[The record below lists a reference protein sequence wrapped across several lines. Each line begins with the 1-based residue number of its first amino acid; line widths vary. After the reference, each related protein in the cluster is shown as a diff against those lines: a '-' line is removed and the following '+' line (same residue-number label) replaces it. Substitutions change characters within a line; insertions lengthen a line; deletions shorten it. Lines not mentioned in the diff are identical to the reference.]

1 MFLMKMIRLGKEII
15 NMNKKKDIF
24 ELYYTIYSDAVN
36 KIEHKN
42 YGYTDLEGFMSIYV
56 EGLSNG
62 DIRQSQKI
70 YWQEILLRVHFA
82 AVTSLIRT
90 QKWLSGVV
98 LAIETNNVL
107 VFCASLRG
115 FLEATVDSYY
125 SLESSPTSLALNFKK
140 INTALKGEL
149 NQPFVSDEFESKLIH
164 FQFAKKGRKGL
175 DASNN
180 IARTNAEYI
189 KSFDLENIG
198 IKELYSELCEVT
210 HPAASSINC
219 FTEEIV
225 VSEHH
230 SYRVTSTE
238 TDNEVIS
245 EIISKYCDQIS
256 ILLKVGISLYCV
268 CLKLL
273 TLFDFEDIHSEYIN
287 ESMFEA
293 ILNKDSWN
301 QLLEMI
307 KNGEKYLDEHNLE
320 KVIHY

>member
-1 MFLMKMIRLGKEII
+1 
-15 NMNKKKDIF
+15 MNNEKDIL
-24 ELYYTIYSDAVN
+24 ELYYTIYSDVVN

-42 YGYTDLEGFMSIYV
+42 YGYTDLGGYLNIYIQ
-56 EGLSNG
+56 GLSNG

-98 LAIETNNVL
+98 LGRETKNVL
-107 VFCASLRG
+107 VFSASLRG

-125 SLESSPTSLALNFKK
+125 SLESLPTSLALNFKN
-140 INTALKGEL
+140 INSALKGEL
-149 NQPFVSDEFESKLIH
+149 NQSFTNDELESKLIH
-164 FQFAKKGRKGL
+164 FQFAKKGKKGS
-175 DASNN
+175 DASVNV
-180 IARTNAEYI
+180 ARTNVEYI

-198 IKELYSELCEVT
+198 IRELYSELCEVT
-210 HPAASSINC
+210 HPAANSINC

-230 SYRVTSTE
+230 SYSVTSTE
-238 TDNEVIS
+238 TDNGVIL
-245 EIISKYCDQIS
+245 EIIRKYWKQINS
-256 ILLKVGISLYCV
+256 LLKMGMSLYCI

-287 ESMFEA
+287 DSIFNT

-307 KNGEKYLDEHNLE
+307 EKGEKYLDEHNIE
-320 KVIHY
+320 KVISY

>member
-1 MFLMKMIRLGKEII
+1 
-15 NMNKKKDIF
+15 MNNEKDIL
-24 ELYYTIYSDAVN
+24 ELYYTIYSDVVN

-42 YGYTDLEGFMSIYV
+42 YGYTDLGGYMNIYIQ
-56 EGLSNG
+56 GLSNG

-98 LAIETNNVL
+98 LGRETKNVL
-107 VFCASLRG
+107 VFSASLRG

-125 SLESSPTSLALNFKK
+125 SLESLPTSLALNFKN
-140 INTALKGEL
+140 INSALKGEL
-149 NQPFVSDEFESKLIH
+149 NQSFTNDELESKLIH
-164 FQFAKKGRKGL
+164 FQFAKKGKKGS
-175 DASNN
+175 DASVN
-180 IARTNAEYI
+180 IARTNVEYI

-210 HPAASSINC
+210 HPAANSINC

-230 SYRVTSTE
+230 SYSVTSTE
-238 TDNEVIS
+238 TDNGVIL
-245 EIISKYCDQIS
+245 EIIPKYWKQINS
-256 ILLKVGISLYCV
+256 LLKMGMSLYCI

-287 ESMFEA
+287 DSIFNT

-307 KNGEKYLDEHNLE
+307 ERRKIFG
-320 KVIHY
+320 